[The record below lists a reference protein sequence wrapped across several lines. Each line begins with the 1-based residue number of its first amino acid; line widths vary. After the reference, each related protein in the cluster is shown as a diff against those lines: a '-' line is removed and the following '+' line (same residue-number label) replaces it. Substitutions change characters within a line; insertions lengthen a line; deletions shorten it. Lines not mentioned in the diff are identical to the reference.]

1 MTRID
6 GLGGPRP
13 PARSTTGRAPEG
25 GRFVLP
31 DSAEPEAAGVAG
43 AATVGALDG
52 MLALQ
57 EMQGDSVGDRLAR
70 RRGHS
75 ILKILTRLQMAQLGG
90 PAGADTLQTLAELAE
105 GIPQA
110 DDPELAAVLEA
121 VTLRARVELAR
132 AVAESGS

>member
-1 MTRID
+1 MTIIN
-6 GLGGPRP
+6 GLGGPQP
-13 PARSTTGRAPEG
+13 PARSTTGRTAAG
-25 GRFVLP
+25 GNFVLP

-43 AATVGALDG
+43 AANIGALDG

-75 ILKILTRLQMAQLGG
+75 ILKMLTRLQMAQLGG
-90 PAGADTLQTLAELAE
+90 AADEDTLQTLAELAE
-105 GIPQA
+105 GIPPA
-110 DDPELAAVLEA
+110 DDPQLAAVLQA

-132 AVAESGS
+132 AAAVRGG